1 MWRPQGPSKSS
12 SNNPKNP
19 LFSALFLTSPV
30 VIQGRAVAGP
40 TPQVICVLAL
50 SQTPLVSLVTG
61 IAAAAFANVLAD
73 QCTVADNSPGLVALT
88 VALFSS
94 ITAQK
99 VNVVGGFLGL
109 LGTVT
114 PTPVNA
120 PATPRPFCRYDRS

>member
-1 MWRPQGPSKSS
+1 MAHITGGCPSPCGRRPK
-12 SNNPKNP
+12 
-19 LFSALFLTSPV
+19 
-30 VIQGRAVAGP
+30 
-40 TPQVICVLAL
+40 PQVTCVLAL

-61 IAAAAFANVLAD
+61 IAAAAFAQVLAD

-114 PTPVNA
+114 PTPVHA
-120 PATPRPFCRYDRS
+120 PPTPDPFAGTTVPDISTLPCNLYSRGGPTTTRR